1 MCGLAGYY
9 FWQAGTPPDLGVALR
24 LLRHRGPDAAGSWE
38 HPQRKAGLAHT
49 RLSILDLSEAA
60 NQPFSLHST
69 HLVYNGE
76 LYNFRELA
84 QEGGFVC
91 RTSSDT
97 EVLLHAWLRWGQAA
111 LPRLSGMFAFAVY
124 DEAHHAL
131 LLARDPYGIKPL
143 WVAVRPEGVFFA
155 SELKVLR
162 AWGLA
167 DRVRPA
173 SVTQFLHLGFVP
185 APHSWYEGVYKV
197 QPGEAWHL
205 NEGRLERFFYYE
217 RPRLWAAPG
226 LSQSPA
232 ELMEKLET
240 TLAHAVRSHLVSDV
254 PVGLFL
260 SGGTDSSL
268 VAALAAQQG
277 VPLQAFTMGFTE
289 GAYNELPYAK
299 AVAAH
304 LGLPLESALLSPDL
318 ALNLVPELPAWYDEP
333 FGDYSALPTYLVSR
347 LAASRVKVVLAGD
360 GGDEL
365 FGGYGRYRWAERLH
379 RYGRWF
385 RIGAPL
391 LSVWPA
397 SRTRRVARLLHQPP
411 TATTEHLFSQEEYF
425 FSWQEVRTLY
435 PSAEAQ
441 PWQSPFPLPEHPLA
455 AQAAW
460 DFLHYLPDDL
470 LTKVDRASMQ
480 HSLEVRVP
488 LLDKVVVELAWQIP
502 PSLKRPL
509 PQRPPQYK
517 PLLRTLLKKYLPATL
532 VERKKW
538 GFTVPM
544 ATWLRGPLYEWAR
557 EHAHPDRLARAYD
570 LTPQPVERLWERF
583 LRGDTYLAKRLWLLI
598 QLGLHT

>member
-9 FWQAGTPPDLGVALR
+9 FWREGSPPDLGLALG
-24 LLRHRGPDAAGSWE
+24 LLRHRGPDAAGHWK
-38 HPQRKAGLAHT
+38 HPQQKAGLAHT

-60 NQPFSLHST
+60 NQPFSLHRT
-69 HLVYNGE
+69 YLVYNGE

-97 EVLLHAWLRWGQAA
+97 EVLLHAWLRWGLAA
-111 LPRLSGMFAFAVY
+111 LPRLSGMFAFALY

-155 SELKVLR
+155 SELKVLK

-167 DRVRPA
+167 TQVRPA
-173 SVTQFLHLGFVP
+173 SVAEFLHLGFVP
-185 APHSWYEGVYKV
+185 APHSWYEGIYKV
-197 QPGEAWHL
+197 QPGEAWYL
-205 NEGRLERFFYYE
+205 AEGRLERFFYYE
-217 RPRLWAAPG
+217 RPRLWAAAP
-226 LSQSPA
+226 LSSSPT
-232 ELMEKLET
+232 ELIEQLEAA
-240 TLAHAVRSHLVSDV
+240 LKQAVRSHLVSDV

-268 VAALAAQQG
+268 VAAVAAHQG
-277 VPLQAFTMGFTE
+277 VALQAFSIGFTE

-318 ALNLVPELPAWYDEP
+318 ALQLVPQWPAWYDEP

-365 FGGYGRYRWAERLH
+365 FGGYGRYRWAERLR
-379 RYGRWF
+379 RYGPWLRM
-385 RIGAPL
+385 GAPL
-391 LSVWPA
+391 LSAWPA
-397 SRTRRVARLLHQPP
+397 SRMRRVAHLLNQPP
-411 TATTEHLFSQEEYF
+411 IATTEHTFSQEEYLF
-425 FSWQEVRTLY
+425 AWREVRALY
-435 PSAEAQ
+435 PLAPEQ
-441 PWQSPFPLPEHPLA
+441 PWHSPFPLPEDPLA

-488 LLDKVVVELAWQIP
+488 LLDKAVAELAWQMP

-509 PQRPPQYK
+509 PGRPPQYK
-517 PLLRTLLKKYLPATL
+517 PLLRALLKKYLPAPL

-544 ATWLRGPLYEWAR
+544 AGWLRGPLHEWAR
-557 EHAHPDRLARAYD
+557 EYAHPDRLAKAYG
-570 LTPQPVERLWERF
+570 LAPQPVDRLWKRF
-583 LRGDTYLAKRLWLLI
+583 LQGESYLAKRLWLLI
-598 QLGLHT
+598 QLGLYA